1 MLGSRRKKAI
11 FIYLSFSEELIEP
24 YLGTIMINVGGAAV
38 SMTPRGSS
46 SMGYDSQGSHVAG
59 GKPNCST
66 TDKPAQS
73 SQQSKKEVLQ
83 SISLHKLQNWG
94 TQRLCQLDQDH
105 GEVQHTISGLSPFTV
120 PPRMPRSTLP
130 HVMNKGTTRTE
141 ERPSSQ
147 FSIAAHRFRVVR
159 FLCCLSTKTEATK
172 IIKACG
178 VMYLAKLK
186 ATFLSQLPPE

>member
-1 MLGSRRKKAI
+1 
-11 FIYLSFSEELIEP
+11 
-24 YLGTIMINVGGAAV
+24 MINVGGAAV
-38 SMTPRGSS
+38 SMTPHGSS

-73 SQQSKKEVLQ
+73 SRQSKKEVLQ
-83 SISLHKLQNWG
+83 SISLHKLQNRG

-105 GEVQHTISGLSPFTV
+105 GGVQHTISGSSPFTV

-130 HVMNKGTTRTE
+130 HVMSKGTTRTE
-141 ERPSSQ
+141 ERPSGSSQ
-147 FSIAAHRFRVVR
+147 FSIAAHRSRVMR
-159 FLCCLSTKTEATK
+159 FLCCLSMKTEATK
-172 IIKACG
+172 NIKACG